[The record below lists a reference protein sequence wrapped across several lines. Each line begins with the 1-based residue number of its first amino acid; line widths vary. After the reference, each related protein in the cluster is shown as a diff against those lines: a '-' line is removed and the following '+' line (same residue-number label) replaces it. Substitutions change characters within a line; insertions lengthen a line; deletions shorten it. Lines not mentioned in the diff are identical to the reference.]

1 MKCDPVEDSPRGGN
15 AEPPSHTRDPVEV
28 SPCGGK
34 PNTGALVDMQCGA
47 CGYVFGWLD
56 EHGQVP
62 GCPRC
67 GVMPDAEDFAH
78 DRREIEDFRSFL
90 RKIAERK
97 AMKKAETEKGAS
109 DASAGP
115 DQR

>member
-1 MKCDPVEDSPRGGN
+1 
-15 AEPPSHTRDPVEV
+15 
-28 SPCGGK
+28 
-34 PNTGALVDMQCGA
+34 
-47 CGYVFGWLD
+47 
-56 EHGQVP
+56 
-62 GCPRC
+62 
-67 GVMPDAEDFAH
+67 MPDAEDFAH